1 MNKVIDEKDFSEPI
15 IRRKSLSASNNA
27 TMTTTIHFPE
37 NSDIVFDEPIKHGGA
52 GKGASPLQGVL
63 GSLCGCES
71 VTFNRTAKEMDFSY
85 TGLSFEAEFSIDI
98 RGRMGNRNVT
108 PHFKSIKVQIFV
120 KTDESEERLLE
131 VVEETEARCPVF
143 NLIKDAGVDIQCV
156 WVRTKIK

>member
-1 MNKVIDEKDFSEPI
+1 
-15 IRRKSLSASNNA
+15 
-27 TMTTTIHFPE
+27 
-37 NSDIVFDEPIKHGGA
+37 
-52 GKGASPLQGVL
+52 
-63 GSLCGCES
+63 
-71 VTFNRTAKEMDFSY
+71 MDFSY

-108 PHFKSIKVQIFV
+108 PHFKSIKVQILV